1 MIVLTY
7 DDGYY
12 VAKMIAKGVDVAKLR
27 KIHDVLKKA
36 LDCFAEES
44 DEKDFMLGLVEGLGE
59 IAKLREELTRLINVA
74 KSLGMTIEVNVR
86 YDEE

>member
-1 MIVLTY
+1 LIVLTY

>member
-27 KIHDVLKKA
+27 RVHDVLKKT

-74 KSLGMTIEVNVR
+74 KSLGITIEVNVR

>member
-12 VAKMIAKGVDVAKLR
+12 IAKMIAKGVDVAKLR
-27 KIHDVLKKA
+27 RIHEVLKKA

-74 KSLGMTIEVNVR
+74 KSLGISIEVNVR
-86 YDEE
+86 YDEG